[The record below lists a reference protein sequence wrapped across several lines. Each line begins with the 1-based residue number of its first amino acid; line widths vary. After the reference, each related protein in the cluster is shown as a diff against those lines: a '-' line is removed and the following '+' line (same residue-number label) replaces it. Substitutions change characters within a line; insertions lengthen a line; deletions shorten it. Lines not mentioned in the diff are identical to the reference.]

1 METSN
6 NSGRTVL
13 QAPEYAPVKENE
25 QVLWSL
31 GITPDHIAALPM
43 IVHTGNAFLVLEVR
57 NREVLHSLRPVAIP
71 IRLLSEQYGLS
82 GYCVFCRHT
91 DEQVDATACIFSA
104 SPQEPASRHQIPAA
118 GALACY
124 LYDIA
129 MIKKE
134 EMVIFQGYS
143 PKPATM
149 TRLVV
154 HLHVQEGKICS
165 LEPVTDEPVH

>member
-1 METSN
+1 MKTKSDKE
-6 NSGRTVL
+6 GTVL

-43 IVHTGNAFLVLEVR
+43 IVNTGTAFLVLEVR
-57 NREVLHSLRPVAIP
+57 NKEVLPSLRPVTIP
-71 IRLLSEQYGLS
+71 IRLLSEQYSLA
-82 GYCVFCRHT
+82 GYCIFCRHT
-91 DEQVDATACIFSA
+91 GGPAEATACIFTA
-104 SPQEPASRHQIPAA
+104 SPHEPASHYLIPAA

-134 EMVIFQGYS
+134 EMVVSLGNC
-143 PKPATM
+143 PKPDAI

-154 HLHVQEGKICS
+154 HLHVQEGKIFS
-165 LEPVTDEPVH
+165 LQSVADEPVH